1 MTPKMTQK
9 MTQNNIAEKLAR
21 ISLEIGAIKFSPDQP
36 FIWASGYKMPIYN
49 DNRLLLG
56 NAGHRALITQ
66 GFQSLLKECTA
77 KVDVIAGTATA
88 GIPHATTLADHL
100 QLPLIYVRSATK
112 AHGMGNRIEG
122 PLRENQQVLVIEDL
136 VSTGGSAANAVT
148 AIREA
153 GGIVNHCFS
162 IFSYGLTEATD
173 KFGSISCEIHSIL
186 NFSELLKVALST
198 QNLCTNDIETLR
210 SWQKA
215 PFKWAENNGF

>member
-1 MTPKMTQK
+1 MTQK
-9 MTQNNIAEKLAR
+9 MIQNNFAEKLAR

-36 FIWASGYKMPIYN
+36 FTWASGYKMPIYN

-56 NAGHRALITQ
+56 KAGHRTLITQ
-66 GFQSLLKECTA
+66 GFQDLLKKCGA
-77 KVDVIAGTATA
+77 KIEVIAGTATA

-112 AHGMGNRIEG
+112 THGMGNQVEG
-122 PLRENQQVLVIEDL
+122 LLYKNQQVIVIEDL
-136 VSTGGSAANAVT
+136 ISTGGSAANAVT

-162 IFSYGLTEATD
+162 IFSYGLAEATD
-173 KFGSISCEIHSIL
+173 KFKSISCEIHSIL
-186 NFSELLKVALST
+186 DFSELLEVALST
-198 QNLCTNDIETLR
+198 QNLSTNDIETLR

>member
-1 MTPKMTQK
+1 MTQK
-9 MTQNNIAEKLAR
+9 IIQNNFAEKLAR

-36 FIWASGYKMPIYN
+36 FTWASGYKMTIYN
-49 DNRLLLG
+49 DNRLFLG
-56 NAGHRALITQ
+56 NAGHRTLITQ
-66 GFQSLLKECTA
+66 GFQDLLKKCAA
-77 KVDVIAGTATA
+77 KIEVIAGTATA

-112 AHGMGNRIEG
+112 THGMGNQVEG
-122 PLRENQQVLVIEDL
+122 LLYKNQQVIVIEDL
-136 VSTGGSAANAVT
+136 ISTGGSAANAVT

-162 IFSYGLTEATD
+162 IFSYGLAEATD
-173 KFGSISCEIHSIL
+173 KFKSISCEIHSIL
-186 NFSELLKVALST
+186 DFSELLEVALST
-198 QNLCTNDIETLR
+198 QNLSTNDIETLR

>member
-1 MTPKMTQK
+1 MTIAE
-9 MTQNNIAEKLAR
+9 NIARVA
-21 ISLEIGAIKFSPDQP
+21 LEIGAIQFNAQQP

-56 NAGHRALITQ
+56 NAGHRTLITQ
-66 GFQSLLKECTA
+66 GFQDLLKKCAA
-77 KVDVIAGTATA
+77 KIEVIAGTATA

-112 AHGMGNRIEG
+112 THGMGNQVEG
-122 PLRENQQVLVIEDL
+122 LLYKNQQVIVIEDL
-136 VSTGGSAANAVT
+136 ISTGGSVANAVT

-162 IFSYGLTEATD
+162 IFSYGLAEATD
-173 KFGSISCEIHSIL
+173 KFKSISCEIHSIL
-186 NFSELLKVALST
+186 DFSELLEVALST
-198 QNLCTNDIETLR
+198 QNLSTNEIETLR

>member
-1 MTPKMTQK
+1 MT
-9 MTQNNIAEKLAR
+9 IAEDIAR
-21 ISLEIGAIKFSPDQP
+21 VALEIGAIQFNAQQP

-66 GFQSLLKECTA
+66 GFQDLLKKCAA
-77 KVDVIAGTATA
+77 KIEVIAGTATA

-112 AHGMGNRIEG
+112 THGMGNQVEG
-122 PLRENQQVLVIEDL
+122 LLYKNQQVIVIEDL
-136 VSTGGSAANAVT
+136 ISTGGSVANAVT

-162 IFSYGLTEATD
+162 IFSYGLAEATD
-173 KFGSISCEIHSIL
+173 KFKSISCEIHSIL
-186 NFSELLKVALST
+186 DFSELLEVALST
-198 QNLCTNDIETLR
+198 QNLSTNDIETLR

>member
-1 MTPKMTQK
+1 MTIAE
-9 MTQNNIAEKLAR
+9 NIAQVA
-21 ISLEIGAIKFSPDQP
+21 LEIGAIQFNAQQP

-66 GFQSLLKECTA
+66 GFQDLLKNCAT
-77 KVDVIAGTATA
+77 KVEVIAGTATA
-88 GIPHATTLADHL
+88 GIPHATTLADRL
-100 QLPLIYVRSATK
+100 QLPLIYVRSAAKT
-112 AHGMGNRIEG
+112 HGMGNRIEG
-122 PLRENQQVLVIEDL
+122 PLRRNQQVLVIEDL

-162 IFSYGLTEATD
+162 IFSYGLTEAAD
-173 KFGSISCEIHSIL
+173 KFKSISCGIHSIL
-186 NFSELLKVALST
+186 DFSELLKVALSN
-198 QNLCTNDIETLR
+198 QNLSTNEIETLR

>member
-1 MTPKMTQK
+1 MTIAE
-9 MTQNNIAEKLAR
+9 NIARVA
-21 ISLEIGAIKFSPDQP
+21 LEIGAIQFNAQQP

-66 GFQSLLKECTA
+66 GFQALLKKCAA
-77 KVDVIAGTATA
+77 KVEIIAGTATA
-88 GIPHATTLADHL
+88 GIPHATTLADLL
-100 QLPLIYVRSATK
+100 QLPLIYVRPAAK
-112 AHGMGNRIEG
+112 IHGMGNRIEG
-122 PLRENQQVLVIEDL
+122 PLRQNQQVLVIEDL

-148 AIREA
+148 TIREA

-162 IFSYGLTEATD
+162 IFSYGLTEASD
-173 KFGSISCEIHSIL
+173 KFKSISCGIHSIL
-186 NFSELLKVALST
+186 DYSELLKVALST
-198 QNLCTNDIETLR
+198 QNLSTNEIETLR

>member
-1 MTPKMTQK
+1 MI
-9 MTQNNIAEKLAR
+9 QNNFAEKLAR
-21 ISLEIGAIKFSPDQP
+21 ISLEIGAIKFSPDKP

-56 NAGHRALITQ
+56 SAGHRALITQ
-66 GFQSLLKECTA
+66 GFQDLLKKCTA
-77 KVDVIAGTATA
+77 KVEVIAGTATA
-88 GIPHATTLADHL
+88 GIPHATTLADLL
-100 QLPLIYVRSATK
+100 QLPLIYVRSAAKT
-112 AHGMGNRIEG
+112 HGMGNRIEG
-122 PLRENQQVLVIEDL
+122 PLRQNQLVLVIEDL
-136 VSTGGSAANAVT
+136 VSTGESAANAVT

-173 KFGSISCEIHSIL
+173 KFKSISCKIHSIL
-186 NFSELLKVALST
+186 DFSELLKVALFT
-198 QNLCTNDIETLR
+198 QNLTTSDIETLR

>member
-1 MTPKMTQK
+1 MTIAE
-9 MTQNNIAEKLAR
+9 NIARVA
-21 ISLEIGAIKFSPDQP
+21 LEIGAIQFNAQQP

-66 GFQSLLKECTA
+66 GFQDLLKKCGA
-77 KVDVIAGTATA
+77 KIEVIAGTATA

-112 AHGMGNRIEG
+112 THGMGNRIQG
-122 PLRENQQVLVIEDL
+122 PLRRNQQVLVIEDL

-173 KFGSISCEIHSIL
+173 KLKSISDRKS
-186 NFSELLKVALST
+186 VV
-198 QNLCTNDIETLR
+198 
-210 SWQKA
+210 
-215 PFKWAENNGF
+215 

>member
-1 MTPKMTQK
+1 MTEK
-9 MTQNNIAEKLAR
+9 MTQNNVAETLAR
-21 ISLEIGAIKFSPDQP
+21 ISLKIGAIKFSPDQP
-36 FIWASGYKMPIYN
+36 FTWASGYKMPIYN

-56 NAGHRALITQ
+56 NAGHRTLITQ
-66 GFQSLLKECTA
+66 GFQDLLKKCAA
-77 KVDVIAGTATA
+77 KIEVIAGTATA

-112 AHGMGNRIEG
+112 THGMGNQVEG
-122 PLRENQQVLVIEDL
+122 LLYKNQQVIVIEDL
-136 VSTGGSAANAVT
+136 ISTGGSVANAVT

-162 IFSYGLTEATD
+162 IFSYGLAEATD
-173 KFGSISCEIHSIL
+173 KFKSISCEIHSIL
-186 NFSELLKVALST
+186 DFSELLEVALST
-198 QNLCTNDIETLR
+198 QNLSTNDIETLR

>member
-1 MTPKMTQK
+1 MTIAE
-9 MTQNNIAEKLAR
+9 NIARVA
-21 ISLEIGAIKFSPDQP
+21 LEIGAIQFNAQQP

-66 GFQSLLKECTA
+66 GFQDLLKKCAA
-77 KVDVIAGTATA
+77 KVEVIAGTATA
-88 GIPHATTLADHL
+88 GIPHATTLADRL
-100 QLPLIYVRSATK
+100 QLPLIYVRSAAKT
-112 AHGMGNRIEG
+112 HGMGNRIEG
-122 PLRENQQVLVIEDL
+122 PLRRNQQVLVIEDL

-162 IFSYGLTEATD
+162 IFSYGLTEAAD
-173 KFGSISCEIHSIL
+173 KFKSISCGIHSIL
-186 NFSELLKVALST
+186 DFSELLKVALST
-198 QNLCTNDIETLR
+198 QNLSTNEIETLR

>member
-1 MTPKMTQK
+1 MTIAE
-9 MTQNNIAEKLAR
+9 NIARVA
-21 ISLEIGAIKFSPDQP
+21 LEIGAIQFNAQQP

-66 GFQSLLKECTA
+66 GFQDLLKKCAA
-77 KVDVIAGTATA
+77 KVEVIAGTATA
-88 GIPHATTLADHL
+88 GIPHATTLADRL
-100 QLPLIYVRSATK
+100 QLPLIYVRSAAKT
-112 AHGMGNRIEG
+112 HGMGNRIEG
-122 PLRENQQVLVIEDL
+122 PLRQNQQVLVIEDL

-173 KFGSISCEIHSIL
+173 KFKSISCGIHSIL
-186 NFSELLKVALST
+186 DFSELLKVALST
-198 QNLCTNDIETLR
+198 QNLSTNEIETLR

>member
-1 MTPKMTQK
+1 MTIAE
-9 MTQNNIAEKLAR
+9 NIAQVA
-21 ISLEIGAIKFSPDQP
+21 LEIGAIQFNAQQP

-66 GFQSLLKECTA
+66 GFQDLLKKCAA
-77 KVDVIAGTATA
+77 KVEVIAGTATA
-88 GIPHATTLADHL
+88 GIPHATTLADRL
-100 QLPLIYVRSATK
+100 QLPLIYVRSAAKT
-112 AHGMGNRIEG
+112 HGMGNRIEG
-122 PLRENQQVLVIEDL
+122 PLRRNQQVLVIEDL

-173 KFGSISCEIHSIL
+173 KFKSISCGIHSIL
-186 NFSELLKVALST
+186 DFSELLKVALST
-198 QNLCTNDIETLR
+198 QNLSTNEIETLR

>member
-1 MTPKMTQK
+1 MI
-9 MTQNNIAEKLAR
+9 QNNFAEKLAR
-21 ISLEIGAIKFSPDQP
+21 ISLEIGAIKFSPDKP

-56 NAGHRALITQ
+56 SAGHRALITQ
-66 GFQSLLKECTA
+66 GFQDLLKKCNA
-77 KVDVIAGTATA
+77 KVEVIAGTATA
-88 GIPHATTLADHL
+88 GIPHATTLADLL
-100 QLPLIYVRSATK
+100 QLPLIYVRSAAKT
-112 AHGMGNRIEG
+112 HGMGNRIEG
-122 PLRENQQVLVIEDL
+122 PLRQNQLVLVIEDL
-136 VSTGGSAANAVT
+136 VSTGESAANAVT

-173 KFGSISCEIHSIL
+173 KFKSISCEIHSIL
-186 NFSELLKVALST
+186 DFSELLKVALFT
-198 QNLCTNDIETLR
+198 QNLTTSDIETLR

>member
-1 MTPKMTQK
+1 MTIAE
-9 MTQNNIAEKLAR
+9 NIAQVA
-21 ISLEIGAIKFSPDQP
+21 LEIGAIQFNAQQP

-66 GFQSLLKECTA
+66 GFQDLLENCAT
-77 KVDVIAGTATA
+77 KVEVIAGTATA
-88 GIPHATTLADHL
+88 GIPHATTLADRL
-100 QLPLIYVRSATK
+100 QLPLIYVRSAAKT
-112 AHGMGNRIEG
+112 HGMGNRIEG
-122 PLRENQQVLVIEDL
+122 PLRRNQQVLVIEDL

-162 IFSYGLTEATD
+162 IFSYGLTEAAD
-173 KFGSISCEIHSIL
+173 KFKSISCGIHSIL
-186 NFSELLKVALST
+186 DFSELLKVALSN
-198 QNLCTNDIETLR
+198 QNLSTNEIETLR

>member
-1 MTPKMTQK
+1 MTEK
-9 MTQNNIAEKLAR
+9 MTQNNVAEKLAR

-36 FIWASGYKMPIYN
+36 FTWASGYKMPIYN
-49 DNRLLLG
+49 DNRLFLG

-66 GFQSLLKECTA
+66 GFQDLLKKCAA
-77 KVDVIAGTATA
+77 KIEVIAGTATA

-112 AHGMGNRIEG
+112 THGMGNQVEG
-122 PLRENQQVLVIEDL
+122 LLYKNQQVIVIEDL
-136 VSTGGSAANAVT
+136 ISTGGSVANAVT

-162 IFSYGLTEATD
+162 IFSYGLAEATD
-173 KFGSISCEIHSIL
+173 KFKSISCEIHSIL
-186 NFSELLKVALST
+186 DFSELLEVALAT
-198 QNLCTNDIETLR
+198 QNLSTNDIETLR

>member
-1 MTPKMTQK
+1 MT
-9 MTQNNIAEKLAR
+9 IAEDIAR
-21 ISLEIGAIKFSPDQP
+21 VALEICAIQFNAQQP

-66 GFQSLLKECTA
+66 GFQDLLKNCAT
-77 KVDVIAGTATA
+77 KVEVIAGTATA
-88 GIPHATTLADHL
+88 GIPHATTLADRL
-100 QLPLIYVRSATK
+100 QLPLIYVRSAAKT
-112 AHGMGNRIEG
+112 HGMGNRIEG
-122 PLRENQQVLVIEDL
+122 PLRRNQQVLVIEDL

-162 IFSYGLTEATD
+162 IFSYGLTEAAD
-173 KFGSISCEIHSIL
+173 KFKSISCGIHSIL
-186 NFSELLKVALST
+186 DFSELLKVALST
-198 QNLCTNDIETLR
+198 QNLSTNEIETLR

>member
-1 MTPKMTQK
+1 MTIAE
-9 MTQNNIAEKLAR
+9 NIARVA
-21 ISLEIGAIKFSPDQP
+21 LEIGAIQFNAQQP

-66 GFQSLLKECTA
+66 GFQDLLKKSAA
-77 KVDVIAGTATA
+77 KVEVIAGTATA
-88 GIPHATTLADHL
+88 GIPHATTLADLL
-100 QLPLIYVRSATK
+100 QLPLIYVRSAAKT
-112 AHGMGNRIEG
+112 HGMGNRIEG
-122 PLRENQQVLVIEDL
+122 PLRQNQQVLVIEDL

-162 IFSYGLTEATD
+162 IFSYGLTEAED
-173 KFGSISCEIHSIL
+173 KFKSISCEIHSIL
-186 NFSELLKVALST
+186 DFSELLKVALST
-198 QNLCTNDIETLR
+198 QNLSTNEIETLR

-215 PFKWAENNGF
+215 PFKWAANNGF

>member
-1 MTPKMTQK
+1 MTEK
-9 MTQNNIAEKLAR
+9 MTQNNVAETLAR

-36 FIWASGYKMPIYN
+36 FTWASGYKMPIYN

-56 NAGHRALITQ
+56 NAGHRTLITQ
-66 GFQSLLKECTA
+66 GFQDLLKKCGA
-77 KVDVIAGTATA
+77 KIEVIAGTATA

-112 AHGMGNRIEG
+112 THGMGNQVEG
-122 PLRENQQVLVIEDL
+122 LLYKNQQVIVIEDL
-136 VSTGGSAANAVT
+136 ISTGGSAANAVT

-162 IFSYGLTEATD
+162 IFSYGLAEATD
-173 KFGSISCEIHSIL
+173 KFKSISCEIHSIL
-186 NFSELLKVALST
+186 DFSELLEVALST
-198 QNLCTNDIETLR
+198 QNLSTNDIETLR